1 MPRRKRSSTDWTNVT
16 ESDLLIQAGVSV
28 PRTELVFSAVRA
40 AGPGGQHVNKTSTA
54 IELRFDAA
62 ASRAFDAEQRRQIMA
77 YSDQRI
83 GRSGVI
89 VIKSREHR
97 SQVKNRRTA
106 EERLRQLLRAAL
118 APATPRI
125 PTRPTRAQ
133 RQKRLEDKAHRAKT
147 KARRRP
153 IDD

>member
-1 MPRRKRSSTDWTNVT
+1 MT
-16 ESDLLIQAGVSV
+16 EADLLIRAGVSV
-28 PRTELVFSAVRA
+28 PRSELVFSAVRA

-62 ASRAFDAEQRRQIMA
+62 ASNAFDADQRRRIMA
-77 YSDQRI
+77 YSDKRI
-83 GRSGVI
+83 SRGGVI
-89 VIKSREHR
+89 IIKSREHR
-97 SQVKNRRTA
+97 SQIKNRRTA
-106 EERLRQLLRAAL
+106 EERLRQLLQAAL
-118 APATPRI
+118 AAATPRI

-153 IDD
+153 IDE